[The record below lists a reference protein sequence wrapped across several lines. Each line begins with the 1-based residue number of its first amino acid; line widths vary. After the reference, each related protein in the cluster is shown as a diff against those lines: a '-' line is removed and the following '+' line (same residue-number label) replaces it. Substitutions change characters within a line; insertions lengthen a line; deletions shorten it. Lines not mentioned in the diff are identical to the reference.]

1 MAWVQNVERK
11 EGNGRHQPS
20 QVVAFVKVF
29 NAEDSS
35 PIIQIDT
42 LGSESRKNPGKQS
55 QTLQFGKESA
65 KQLFE
70 ILKQTY
76 NF

>member
-1 MAWVQNVERK
+1 MAWVQNIERK
-11 EGNGRHQPS
+11 DGKGRRQPS
-20 QVVAFVKVF
+20 NVTAFVKVF
-29 NAEDSS
+29 ETQDST

-42 LGSESRKNPGKQS
+42 LGSDDRKNPGKQS

-65 KQLFE
+65 KQLFD
-70 ILKQTY
+70 ILKHTY